1 MDRINI
7 KCLIDGFDVELQ
19 LDKKAMPGE
28 AGPSFMISDKGCFKG
43 YITRQQNGDFKWL
56 GHPYYSEED
65 LSRISA
71 SIGRFASK

>member
-7 KCLIDGFDVELQ
+7 KCRIGDGETELQ
-19 LDKKAMPGE
+19 LDKKSMPGE
-28 AGPSFMISDKGCFKG
+28 PGPCFMISDRGYFKG
-43 YITRQQNGDFKWL
+43 YITRQKNGDFKWL

-71 SIGRFASK
+71 SIGSYASK